1 MTFSEA
7 AKILDIRIDVNCD
20 DPRYDLKKVYITIP
34 SMNKK
39 MYLSYSVKQLVGREE
54 FYIQMSI
61 IKEFELNKW
70 LNDNIEYDYNYKLN
84 IKNHE
89 QN

>member
-7 AKILDIRIDVNCD
+7 AKILDLNIEVTCD
-20 DPRYDLKKVYITIP
+20 DPRYDFKKVYISIP

-39 MYLSYSVKQLVGREE
+39 MYLSYSVEQLVGREE

-70 LNDNIEYDYNYKLN
+70 LNDNIEYDYNYK
-84 IKNHE
+84 IKH
-89 QN
+89 